1 MKQILLVVLFV
12 LAILMAHSSAS
23 ACSDLNGDGVV
34 NVADFLIFVNDFGKT
49 VTCGHAE
56 KVQLVIQN
64 QFNDAVWDTS
74 RNAAGVLTI
83 TITKKPPPPPPPP
96 PPVTTPVNTDDRA
109 VLVEFYNAMGG
120 ENWKRRRNWLSD
132 RPLNEWWGVS
142 TTEDGRVDSLQLAYN
157 NLSGPIPSSLG
168 NLSNL
173 KVLTLIGNGLSGPIP
188 SSLGNLHNLVF
199 LRLEESFSEPIPES
213 LGNLQS
219 LKTLVLGKNLSGPI
233 PESLGNLTKLEY
245 LVLGTTNNVGSGSDI
260 RGYDI
265 RNNLS
270 GPIPSSLGNLH
281 NLKELHLYR
290 NNLSGPIPSSLGN
303 LRNLKIL
310 FASRNNLSGPIPSSL
325 GNLHNLRRLNLG
337 DNLSGPIPESL
348 SNLTK
353 LEYLIFNGDGLCL
366 PVSLYDW
373 MRGIPN
379 SSMGQIPD
387 CN

>member
-34 NVADFLIFVNDFGKT
+34 NVADFLLFVDDFGKT
-49 VTCGHAE
+49 VTCGHAS

-142 TTEDGRVDSLQLAYN
+142 TTEDGRVNTLRLRAH
-157 NLSGPIPSSLG
+157 NLSGS
-168 NLSNL
+168 
-173 KVLTLIGNGLSGPIP
+173 
-188 SSLGNLHNLVF
+188 
-199 LRLEESFSEPIPES
+199 IPES
-213 LGNLQS
+213 LGNLTDLEDLDLS
-219 LKTLVLGKNLSGPI
+219 LNNSLSGPIPENFGNLGNIKWLNLGFNNLTESIPESLGNLTNLKSLSLGNNNLTGPI
-233 PESLGNLTKLEY
+233 PESLGNLINLEY
-245 LVLGTTNNVGSGSDI
+245 LFF
-260 RGYDI
+260 
-265 RNNLS
+265 RNNFLS
-270 GPIPSSLGNLH
+270 GPIPESF
-281 NLKELHLYR
+281 
-290 NNLSGPIPSSLGN
+290 GN
-303 LRNLKIL
+303 LRNLNNL
-310 FASRNNLSGPIPSSL
+310 DLRNN
-325 GNLHNLRRLNLG
+325 NLT
-337 DNLSGPIPESL
+337 GPIPESL
-348 SNLTK
+348 SNL
-353 LEYLIFNGDGLCL
+353 ERYRRGRGNVIFQFWLSEGNPNLCL
-366 PVSLYDW
+366 PISLYDW
-373 MRGIPN
+373 VEELPRRAN
-379 SSMGQIPD
+379 RTNDVHDLPD